1 MTLLNIADMLADVL
15 GFEDVY
21 AGNIDA
27 NKERCLGVYNAKIN
41 GAKRI
46 CLGGKSCTK
55 TLKKRFSILIHWTD
69 NPTTAEQKALEVSDL
84 LADIKGY
91 EGNGFTVKFIIA
103 NEPVP
108 VGRDERGVCE
118 YVIEG
123 TIYYERKDE

>member
-1 MTLLNIADMLADVL
+1 MTLLNIADMLADLL

-27 NKERCLGVYNAKIN
+27 NKVCCLGVYNAKTN
-41 GAKRI
+41 GVKRI
-46 CLGGKSCTK
+46 CLGGKSCTR
-55 TLKKRFSILIHWTD
+55 TLEKRFSILIHWTD
-69 NPTTAEQKALEVSDL
+69 NPTTAEKKALEVSDF

-91 EGNGFTVKFIIA
+91 ECNGFTVKFIIG

-108 VGRDERGVCE
+108 VGRDERGICE

-123 TIYYERKDE
+123 KIYYERKEE